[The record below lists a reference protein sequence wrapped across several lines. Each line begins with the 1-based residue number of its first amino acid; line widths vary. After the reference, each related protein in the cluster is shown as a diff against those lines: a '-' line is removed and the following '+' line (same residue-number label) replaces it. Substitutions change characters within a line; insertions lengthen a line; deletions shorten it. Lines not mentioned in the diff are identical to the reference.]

1 MIVKQEFRFLSYT
14 WTIWYNYIKKDL
26 VESFNS
32 KIKLKTFFR
41 NNSQQK
47 QETKLANKEPSIK
60 SKTQKEL
67 LYCWMEAVNKD
78 IVKIFSDK
86 NKLLKSNVAD
96 TDKMLWN
103 IFQNATILL

>member
-1 MIVKQEFRFLSYT
+1 MIVKQEFKFLSYT

-78 IVKIFSDK
+78 IVERFSVKKNYLKIS
-86 NKLLKSNVAD
+86 
-96 TDKMLWN
+96 
-103 IFQNATILL
+103 